1 MPTAQPIHIIG
12 FPMNLGAAR
21 RGMDMGPSALR
32 IANVQQLLENLGFT
46 VQDEGDLHIRSLETL
61 PVGDPK
67 LRYLSEIVKVSTML
81 SEKVRTTLEQGAFP
95 LVLGGDHAMGIGSL
109 AGIGAYCKAAGKTLG
124 VVWVD
129 AHADMNTAE
138 SSLSG
143 NIHGMPLAV
152 SMGVGVA
159 ALTGIG
165 GEFQKVHPQNVTIVG
180 ARDLDVGEV
189 ALIKKLAV
197 KTYTMY
203 EVDKIGIHHIA
214 EEIVARMKAQG
225 VDHLHVSFDVDSCDP
240 TVAPAVG
247 TAVPGGLSYREAH
260 FIMEAFAESG
270 LVSSMEVA
278 EVNPVLDERNRT
290 AVFAAGIVAS
300 CLGKRIL

>member
-1 MPTAQPIHIIG
+1 
-12 FPMNLGAAR
+12 MNLGAAR

-32 IANVQQLLENLGFT
+32 IANIQPRLEHLGFT
-46 VQDEGDLHIRSLETL
+46 VEDKGDLHIQSLETL
-61 PVGDPK
+61 PVGNPN
-67 LRYLSEIVKVSTML
+67 LRYLSEIVNVSNELANT
-81 SEKVRTTLEQGAFP
+81 VRGTLENNAFP
-95 LVLGGDHAMGIGSL
+95 LVLGGDHAMSIGSL
-109 AGIGAYCKAAGKTLG
+109 AGIGAYCKAAGKRLG

-138 SSLSG
+138 STPSG

-152 SMGVGVA
+152 SMGVGA
-159 ALTGIG
+159 PELTSIG
-165 GEFQKVHPQNVTIVG
+165 GNFQKADPKNVTIVG
-180 ARDLDVGEV
+180 ARDLDAGEV
-189 ALIKKLAV
+189 ALIKQLGV

-203 EVDKIGIHHIA
+203 EVDKSGIHAIA
-214 EEIVARMKAQG
+214 EEIIIRMKAQG
-225 VDHLHVSFDVDSCDP
+225 VTHLHVSFDVDSCDP

-270 LVSSMEVA
+270 IVGSMEVA

-290 AVFAAGIVAS
+290 AVFAAEIVAS
-300 CLGKRIL
+300 CLGKRIM